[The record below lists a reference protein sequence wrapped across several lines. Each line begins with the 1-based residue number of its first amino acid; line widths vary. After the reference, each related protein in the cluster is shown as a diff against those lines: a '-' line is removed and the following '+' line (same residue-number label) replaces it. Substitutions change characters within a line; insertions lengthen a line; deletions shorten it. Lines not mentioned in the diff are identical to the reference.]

1 MHTYRL
7 PVVLGLLSAAAT
19 PAFALDLEQLNA
31 SVYAVQAHGQQETL
45 LRAGSGVAIGPGQ
58 IVTTCNVLAG
68 SRTIAVRRGNVSYGA
83 TLEAPD
89 VERNL
94 CLLKVPDLNA
104 PGVPLSVAVAPGFGQ
119 KVVAASVSGNAIVVR
134 TATIAGLQADTNG
147 KLDRIDASVAADA
160 SAAGGGLFD
169 ESGRLVGILVSPGS
183 PKDARQQAVPAAW
196 IPEIRTRGVAAMA
209 SYRAAAVNRPGDA
222 VPAQESSV
230 GSPKVGEVWRYQL
243 RDDLTRRSHDVSY
256 RVDRI
261 DNGRVFF
268 NQGARVEFL
277 DGRLDRINTSIG
289 GEFDVATPP
298 GGWVPPNV
306 KVGNRWKV
314 AYSRSKRGTDISL
327 EGIAEQEETIR
338 VAAGTYRAIRI
349 AYRGYLQRGGYMN
362 GMGSSSVPYK
372 ATLWYAP
379 ELGRVVRFSGGYSNR
394 ADVLAETLE
403 LVEHRVE

>member
-1 MHTYRL
+1 
-7 PVVLGLLSAAAT
+7 
-19 PAFALDLEQLNA
+19 
-31 SVYAVQAHGQQETL
+31 
-45 LRAGSGVAIGPGQ
+45 
-58 IVTTCNVLAG
+58 
-68 SRTIAVRRGNVSYGA
+68 
-83 TLEAPD
+83 
-89 VERNL
+89 
-94 CLLKVPDLNA
+94 
-104 PGVPLSVAVAPGFGQ
+104 
-119 KVVAASVSGNAIVVR
+119 
-134 TATIAGLQADTNG
+134 
-147 KLDRIDASVAADA
+147 
-160 SAAGGGLFD
+160 AGGGLFD

-222 VPAQESSV
+222 VPTQASSV